1 MPSDN
6 NEEDT
11 PLHRAARFGIP
22 QLAALYLSSGAAVNA
37 VNSHKE
43 TPLLTAAFWAFDQ
56 KEQLYSEDHHLVCRI
71 LLDRNAGGPCS
82 HVVHRKVILLC
93 RSATNSECSEGIAT
107 GQVLGFLSL
116 VCMVTV
122 A

>member
-1 MPSDN
+1 MASDN

-71 LLDRNAGGPCS
+71 LLDRNAGGPSNPCCS
-82 HVVHRKVILLC
+82 YLGSIIMQTR
-93 RSATNSECSEGIAT
+93 NQPGT
-107 GQVLGFLSL
+107 GPVPGFSP
-116 VCMVTV
+116 V
-122 A
+122 